1 MTLCEPDPVPV
12 TSPARALLLD
22 LDGTLVDTRGD
33 FLLALNGMLGE
44 LSLPPIDEAFVETT
58 VGKGSEHLLRST
70 LARVAPGEAAQALY
84 PRAWA
89 AYERHYL
96 AINGQASRLFPG
108 VPEGIAALRARGL
121 PLVCLTNKPTHFAR
135 PLLERKGLLDAFVHV
150 WGGDA
155 FERRKPDPL
164 PLLKACEALG
174 LPPASVWMVGD
185 SCNDAQAARAAG
197 CPVWLMTYGFNHGE
211 PVRDVPAEGY
221 LDRLDHWPALG
232 LAGAPAG

>member
-1 MTLCEPDPVPV
+1 MTVCSAVLP
-12 TSPARALLLD
+12 RALLID

-33 FLLALNGMLGE
+33 FLLALNGMLAE
-44 LSLPPIDEAFVETT
+44 LALPSVDEAFVETT
-58 VGKGSEHLLRST
+58 VGKGSEHLIRST
-70 LARVAPGEAAQALY
+70 LAQVVPMLPAAEREALY

-96 AINGQASRLFPG
+96 AINGQASALFPG
-108 VPEGIAALRARGL
+108 VPEGLAALRSLGL

-135 PLLERKGLLDAFVHV
+135 PLLASKGLLDAFVHV

-174 LPPASVWMVGD
+174 TAPQDTWMVGD
-185 SCNDAQAARAAG
+185 SRNDAQAAHAAG

-211 PVRDVPAEGY
+211 PVREVPAAGY

-232 LAGAPAG
+232 LHCS